1 MGDLIDVSGL
11 GKLSIAKDEK
21 APLLVVFGGKTVGR
35 PSGVYMWDF
44 MNTVTDRF
52 HIFVAV
58 NSHVNGKKAYDAL
71 MSTLKTKGLNPA
83 QQILYLFSGGYGPG
97 MDLPASLMNSKSPDP
112 FSPIFLVDI
121 WMGIGKQSGSASPD
135 FYRALVSKNSDK
147 ITYVH
152 TSGGA
157 VNDDAR
163 DFLVKTLGSQKAILV
178 KGQKGEDSM
187 DTHMRTNTVAV
198 GMLP

>member
-11 GKLSIAKDEK
+11 GKLSIAKD
-21 APLLVVFGGKTVGR
+21 AAVPLLVVFGGKAVGR

-44 MNTVTDRF
+44 MNSIKDRF

-58 NSHVNGKKAYDAL
+58 NQHVNGKNSYDKL
-71 MSTLKTKGLNPA
+71 MSTLKTQNLNPS

-97 MDLPASLMNSKSPDP
+97 MDLPTSLLNSKSPDP

-135 FYRALVSKNSDK
+135 FYRALVSKNSEK

-163 DFLVKTLGSQKAILV
+163 DFLVKKLGSQKAILV
-178 KGQKGEDSM
+178 KGQKGEDDM